1 MDLFGHNILDFPDE
15 GETLFLGRLP
25 RISESEYLQDLGL
38 GLGAAASDNNS
49 SSKVIVESNVGEDD
63 DWSNDSAVFTG
74 SDVASEASSEGGGGK
89 GGLEDL
95 DILQNEDEASILCRA
110 VAFDKIRFRE
120 IGDLNCCHATID
132 NK

>member
-49 SSKVIVESNVGEDD
+49 SSKVIVESNVGDDD

-95 DILQNEDEASILCRA
+95 DILLDEDETRPAFSAEPWHSIR
-110 VAFDKIRFRE
+110 
-120 IGDLNCCHATID
+120 
-132 NK
+132 

>member
-38 GLGAAASDNNS
+38 GLGAAASDNCTS
-49 SSKVIVESNVGEDD
+49 SSNSKVIVESNVGEDD
-63 DWSNDSAVFTG
+63 EWSNDSAVFTG

-95 DILQNEDEASILCRA
+95 DILQDEDEASILCSA
-110 VAFDKIRFRE
+110 VAFDKIQRFKRK
-120 IGDLNCCHATID
+120 LLPR
-132 NK
+132 